1 MLCAVKFRMMKI
13 LFLDDCNMFEGHNPL
28 AYLVEIPDTINI
40 SILHILEESQVG
52 VGRRGGKW
60 KEIMEDGKIEHKLIS
75 SGRKLD
81 YSEKDYDEEYR
92 LISGNY

>member
-1 MLCAVKFRMMKI
+1 MSKEEELKKKI
-13 LFLDDCNMFEGHNPL
+13 LFLDDCNMFEGRNPL
-28 AYLVEIPDTINI
+28 AYLVEIPDDINS
-40 SILHILEESQVG
+40 SILHILEKSQRG

-60 KEIMEDGKIEHKLIS
+60 TEIMEDGKIEHTLIS
-75 SGRKLD
+75 SGRKSD